1 MEAGRPNDKLKK
13 KRHDRLSPIRH
24 IGPGPGTGTAGL
36 SHISLQ
42 VQRVPSDLYL
52 STVRD
57 ITETSVISTLW
68 RLWPGGA
75 HVGYGS
81 VLSLYSKERR
91 AADVKD
97 TGS

>member
-1 MEAGRPNDKLKK
+1 MIDHHPPA
-13 KRHDRLSPIRH
+13 H
-24 IGPGPGTGTAGL
+24 IGPGPGPGTARQ
-36 SHISLQ
+36 SLW
-42 VQRVPSDLYL
+42 VQRVLSDLYL
-52 STVRD
+52 NTVRV

-91 AADVKD
+91 AADVRAQEVR
-97 TGS
+97 

>member
-1 MEAGRPNDKLKK
+1 MDHHPSG
-13 KRHDRLSPIRH
+13 H
-24 IGPGPGTGTAGL
+24 IGPGPGAARL
-36 SHISLQ
+36 SHSSRQ

-81 VLSLYSKERR
+81 VLSLFSKDLSLEQHM
-91 AADVKD
+91 
-97 TGS
+97 